1 MEYFTTT
8 AKRRSL
14 GKANGWKSPRS
25 LSPLLQATSWTT
37 AGGLITLLLALSAC
51 SDTTTHKKTGLYLDN
66 AYIKTVV
73 PGRSMTAAYATLINH
88 DPNTLC
94 LEAFSAPFAQSI
106 ELHVTEPIGDPDSGQ
121 VRMRRL
127 PKLCLEPGDQT
138 QLAPGGMHLMVM
150 GVTGLSGAD
159 VKSAAEDEE
168 KEQEAVTVPIV
179 LGTTDG
185 RAFEGRFL
193 VLPFNK

>member
-1 MEYFTTT
+1 
-8 AKRRSL
+8 
-14 GKANGWKSPRS
+14 
-25 LSPLLQATSWTT
+25 
-37 AGGLITLLLALSAC
+37 
-51 SDTTTHKKTGLYLDN
+51 
-66 AYIKTVV
+66 
-73 PGRSMTAAYATLINH
+73 MTAAYATLINH

-106 ELHVTEPIGDPDSGQ
+106 ELHVTEPIGDPDSGR

-127 PKLCLEPGDQT
+127 PKLCLEPGDQA
-138 QLAPGGMHLMVM
+138 QLVPGGMHLMVM
-150 GVTGLSGAD
+150 GVAGLSGAD
-159 VKSAAEDEE
+159 VKSAAKQEDG
-168 KEQEAVTVPIV
+168 AVTVPII